1 MQIFQQTNAKT
12 DYFCKKNEMDLS
24 KIVSISG
31 RPGLYKVTG
40 QGKANVIVESL
51 NDGKRF
57 PAFVQDK
64 MSSLEEISIFTTNDD
79 RPLKEVF
86 KKIHSDI
93 GSTLDFD
100 VKKVNQIQLREKFA
114 MAVPDYDTETV
125 YPSDMKKVFV
135 WYQMLSERDLLDF
148 SEDPLVE
155 EPAVADLREE

>member
-1 MQIFQQTNAKT
+1 
-12 DYFCKKNEMDLS
+12 MDLS

-31 RPGLYKVTG
+31 KPGLYKVTG

-51 NDGKRF
+51 IDGNRF
-57 PAFVQDK
+57 AAFVQDK

-93 GSTLDFD
+93 GLELNFD
-100 VKKVNQIQLREKFA
+100 VKKLSQKELKEKFA
-114 MAVPDYDTETV
+114 IAVPDYDTETV

-135 WYQMLSERDLLDF
+135 WYQMLVEKNLLDF
-148 SEDPLVE
+148 SEELVVE
-155 EPAVADLREE
+155 EPVTEEQKEE

>member
-1 MQIFQQTNAKT
+1 MQKFADF
-12 DYFCKKNEMDLS
+12 DYFCKKKGNMDLS

-31 RPGLYKVTG
+31 KPGLYKVTG

-51 NDGKRF
+51 IDGNRF
-57 PAFVQDK
+57 AAFVQDK

-93 GSTLDFD
+93 GLELNFD
-100 VKKVNQIQLREKFA
+100 VKKLSQKELKEKFA
-114 MAVPDYDTETV
+114 IAVPDYDTETV

-135 WYQMLSERDLLDF
+135 WYQMLVEKNLLDF
-148 SEDPLVE
+148 SEELVVE
-155 EPAVADLREE
+155 EPVTEEQKEE